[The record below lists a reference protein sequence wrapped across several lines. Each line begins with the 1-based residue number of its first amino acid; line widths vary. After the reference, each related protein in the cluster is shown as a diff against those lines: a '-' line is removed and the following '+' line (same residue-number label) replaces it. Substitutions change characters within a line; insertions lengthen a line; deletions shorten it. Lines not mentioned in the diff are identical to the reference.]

1 MATIKLTRN
10 VAAVKNMWMFT
21 LIYTTLLQG
30 SSVGTA
36 TRYGLDGPEIET
48 R

>member
-1 MATIKLTRN
+1 MATVKLTRN
-10 VAAVKNMWMFT
+10 AAAVKNMSMFT
-21 LIYTTLLQG
+21 FIYTTLLQG

-36 TRYGLDGPEIET
+36 TGYGLDGPEIET